1 MRIEKKGKKS
11 EIRNPQS
18 EIIGPM
24 LFARRALAPG
34 PGNALNCKGC
44 PARDGRRMKGARKR
58 LKNLTM
64 SLPVSII
71 RKPESGL
78 HFQEGTC
85 MESGA
90 DLEKRAYDLMAG
102 GLN

>member
-1 MRIEKKGKKS
+1 
-11 EIRNPQS
+11 
-18 EIIGPM
+18 
-24 LFARRALAPG
+24 
-34 PGNALNCKGC
+34 
-44 PARDGRRMKGARKR
+44 MKGARKR